1 MRGWP
6 TPLSLT
12 NACIDGSRM
21 EIRPDMSAESLY
33 RQTHPYERLWSII
46 YKAKQISRQIRHC
59 GSVITSHLLYECQHG
74 RRLMGNGRTVPQKFE
89 MHGDGPMG
97 PCLRPPIF
105 GKHYRLDIL
114 YQLSLRASLSL
125 HLQQTM
131 CTFHVQR

>member
-59 GSVITSHLLYECQHG
+59 GSIITSHLLYECQHG
-74 RRLMGNGRTVPQKFE
+74 RRLWGTVPKKFE
-89 MHGDGPMG
+89 MGTAQWAHACVPQYLENTIDQTFY
-97 PCLRPPIF
+97 ISSAAE
-105 GKHYRLDIL
+105 RLCHCICSRQCVL
-114 YQLSLRASLSL
+114 
-125 HLQQTM
+125 